1 MRVRVRLFARYR
13 EAAGRERLEVDLP
26 EGGTVEAAWLAIVA
40 RHPQL
45 SPYRPYTLFAVGHD
59 YVNPEHSLVQG
70 DELCLFPP
78 VSGGSASE
86 PPPRVARAEPALERG
101 DVYRVVSV
109 PLSPDAIAAAVDDP
123 GAGGVVIFSGVV
135 RNETGGRPVKF
146 LEYEGHVP
154 MAEAKLREIGESAR
168 ARWAGIKRV
177 AILHRLGR
185 LEIGESS
192 VLIAVSAAHR
202 AEAFEACRYA
212 IDTLKRTVPI
222 WKKEHFEDG
231 EVWVGL
237 QGG

>member
-13 EAAGRERLEVDLP
+13 EAAGQERLELDLP
-26 EGGTVEAAWLAIVA
+26 EGGTVESAWSAVVA
-40 RHPQL
+40 RHPAL
-45 SPYRPYTLFAVGHD
+45 APYRPYTLFAVGHD
-59 YVNPEHSLVQG
+59 YVSPEHPLRPG

-78 VSGGSASE
+78 VSGGSGPTAGL
-86 PPPRVARAEPALERG
+86 PGGADDTYA
-101 DVYRVVSV
+101 VVEG
-109 PLSPDAIAAAVDDP
+109 PLSPAAAVAAVEDP
-123 GAGGVVIFSGVV
+123 GAGGVVLFSGVV
-135 RNETGGRPVKF
+135 RNETGRRRVKF
-146 LEYEGHVP
+146 LEYEAHAP
-154 MAEAKLREIGESAR
+154 MAEAKLREIGATVR
-168 ARWAGIKRV
+168 RRWPGVRRV
-177 AILHRLGR
+177 AILHRVGR

-202 AEAFEACRYA
+202 GEAFEACRYA

>member
-1 MRVRVRLFARYR
+1 MRIGVRLFARYR

-26 EGGTVEAAWLAIVA
+26 DGGTVEAAWSAVVD

-45 SPYRPYTLFAVGHD
+45 SPYRPFTLFAVGNE
-59 YVNPEHSLVQG
+59 YVDAEHRLAPS

-78 VSGGSASE
+78 VSGGSG
-86 PPPRVARAEPALERG
+86 G
-101 DVYRVVSV
+101 DVYRVVGEA
-109 PLSPDAIAAAVDDP
+109 LSPDAIAAEVDDP
-123 GAGGVVIFSGVV
+123 GAGGIVIFSGVV

-146 LEYEGHVP
+146 LEYEAHAP
-154 MAEAKLREIGESAR
+154 MAEAKMREIGEEVR
-168 ARWAGIKRV
+168 GRWAGVKRV
-177 AILHRLGR
+177 VILHRIGR

-202 AEAFEACRYA
+202 GDAFEACRYA
-212 IDTLKRTVPI
+212 IDTLKRTVPV
-222 WKKEHFEDG
+222 WKKEYFEDG